1 MYLTLLALKLINLN
15 KLHQRKHINI
25 FASLS
30 LTTKIFQKSL
40 IILILLKHCPV
51 IYKRKIVYPPSHVNI
66 IRNNILN
73 YKDVVNSM
81 YVDEK
86 VSLSLNTDLYDC
98 EKLKF

>member
-15 KLHQRKHINI
+15 KLQQRKHINI

-40 IILILLKHCPV
+40 IILILLKHCPI
-51 IYKRKIVYPPSHVNI
+51 IYKRKIVSLPSHVNI

-81 YVDEK
+81 YVGEK

>member
-15 KLHQRKHINI
+15 KLQQRKHINI

-40 IILILLKHCPV
+40 IILILLKHCPL
-51 IYKRKIVYPPSHVNI
+51 IYKRKIVSLPSHVNI

-86 VSLSLNTDLYDC
+86 VSLILNTDLYDC